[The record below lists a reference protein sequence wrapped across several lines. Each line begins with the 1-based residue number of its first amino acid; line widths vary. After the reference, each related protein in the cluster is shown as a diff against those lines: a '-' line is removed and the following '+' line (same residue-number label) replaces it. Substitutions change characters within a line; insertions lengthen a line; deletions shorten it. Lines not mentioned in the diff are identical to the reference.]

1 MADTVWEHSPP
12 QRQPEGHRLT
22 PLLAIAALGAV
33 AILVAKLFHRFVP
46 EIVVFLALGLLVG
59 PEGPFNLINERNIH
73 SLELVT
79 VVALGLIIFLLG
91 DRLRMAQLKAQS
103 RTLVP
108 LNFAQILATGALVF
122 IATLAVGASARLAFV
137 LAVIAAETGVL
148 TVTATVREERARGE
162 FTETLLTSVGVTNVA
177 VAALFGVSLPFVI
190 ATSPEAPGAAAMGT
204 AFLQIVVASTL
215 LGLIGGWILAR
226 FSAAMETSGELL
238 LFVLVVITGIAATVM
253 AVNGSVVVATLLAGV
268 FVANRA
274 PWVADRLFA
283 AVRTLES
290 PIYLVFF
297 VVAGAGIH
305 LDELRAVGLMGGA
318 YIVARTAGKIAGSV
332 VGSRFGG
339 NGVTARRAAG
349 IGIGMLPHAGMAIA
363 LVAFVVEQAP
373 SIAADVSGVVLG
385 SIVAFEL
392 TGPLLLRRV
401 LRATGDSGRS
411 KRNGR
416 KTDAAAILSGGS
428 FERVVIPMGSSAVA
442 LPRVGFL
449 LDVIHQLGAELVVVH
464 VSRPG
469 QPGGAPEAEILELV
483 QREAEARGIT
493 CATRHC
499 ISESVSRAIA
509 ETVRDVE
516 ADLLIMGEPV
526 RPSMLEARGWGKTT
540 RRVADLIDVP
550 MLVYPVDVA
559 HPGDVSSSTQRGRHR
574 TT

>member
-1 MADTVWEHSPP
+1 M
-12 QRQPEGHRLT
+12 
-22 PLLAIAALGAV
+22 
-33 AILVAKLFHRFVP
+33 
-46 EIVVFLALGLLVG
+46 FLALGVLVG

-103 RTLVP
+103 RTLIP
-108 LNFAQILATGALVF
+108 LNLAQILATGVLVF
-122 IATLAVGASARLAFV
+122 VATLAVGASARLAFV

-148 TVTATVREERARGE
+148 TVTATVREEGARGG

-177 VAALFGVSLPFVI
+177 VAALFGVTFPLVI
-190 ATSPEAPGAAAMGT
+190 ATSPGAPGASAMVT

-238 LFVLVVITGIAATVM
+238 LFVLVVITGVAATVM

-274 PWVADRLFA
+274 PWLADRLFA

-297 VVAGAGIH
+297 IVAGAGIH
-305 LDELRAVGLMGGA
+305 LDELRAVGVMGAA
-318 YIVARTAGKIAGSV
+318 YIIGRTVGKTAGSV
-332 VGSRFGG
+332 LGSRFAGQ
-339 NGVTARRAAG
+339 GVSARRGAG

-373 SIAADVSGVVLG
+373 GLAADVTGVVLG

-392 TGPLLLRRV
+392 SGPLLLRRV
-401 LRATGDSGRS
+401 LRATGDSHRS
-411 KRNGR
+411 KQKR
-416 KTDAAAILSGGS
+416 DSPEVAAIGSGGS
-428 FERVVIPMGSSAVA
+428 FERVVIPVGSTAVA

-449 LDVIHQLGAELVVVH
+449 LDVIRQLDAELVVVH

-469 QPGGAPEAEILELV
+469 QAGSQAQPEILELV
-483 QREAEARGIT
+483 QREAEERGVR
-493 CATRHC
+493 CETRHC

-509 ETVRDVE
+509 DTVRDVGG
-516 ADLLIMGEPV
+516 DLLIMGEPV

-550 MLVYPVDVA
+550 MLVYPVDA
-559 HPGDVSSSTQRGRHR
+559 SDPTSLHLAPAPRRHR
-574 TT
+574 AP

>member
-1 MADTVWEHSPP
+1 MEHSPEP
-12 QRQPEGHRLT
+12 TPREGNSLT

-91 DRLRMAQLKAQS
+91 DRLRMVQLRAQA

-108 LNFAQILATGALVF
+108 LNFAQIVATGALVF
-122 IATLAVGASARLAFV
+122 AATIAVGASARLAFV

-148 TVTATVREERARGE
+148 TVTATVREERARGG
-162 FTETLLTSVGVTNVA
+162 FTATLLTSVGVTNVA
-177 VAALFGVSLPFVI
+177 VAAVFGVTFPLVI
-190 ATSPEAPGAAAMGT
+190 ATGPEAAGAAAIAT
-204 AFLQIVVASTL
+204 SFLQIVVASTL
-215 LGLIGGWILAR
+215 LGLLGGWILAR

-238 LFVLVVITGIAATVM
+238 LFVLVVITGVAATVM

-268 FVANRA
+268 FVANRS
-274 PWVADRLFA
+274 PWLADRLFA

-318 YIVARTAGKIAGSV
+318 YIVARTIGKIAGSV
-332 VGSRFGG
+332 LGSRAGG
-339 NGVTARRAAG
+339 NGVSARRAAG
-349 IGIGMLPHAGMAIA
+349 IGVGMLPHAGMAIA

-373 SIAADVSGVVLG
+373 GLAADVSGVVLG

-411 KRNGR
+411 NGGGG
-416 KTDAAAILSGGS
+416 KAAAAILSRGS

-449 LDVIHQLGAELVVVH
+449 LDVIRQLDAELVVVH

-469 QPGGAPEAEILELV
+469 QLEGASEPEILAVV
-483 QREAEARGIT
+483 QREAESRGIT
-493 CATRHC
+493 CQTRHC
-499 ISESVSRAIA
+499 ISESVSHAIA
-509 ETVRDVE
+509 DTLREVE
-516 ADLLIMGEPV
+516 GDLLIMGEPV

-559 HPGDVSSSTQRGRHR
+559 HPNGMGAPSSRGRDR
-574 TT
+574 AL